1 MNNTL
6 ELKLHTNRFTAN
18 NVNLQIT
25 IDKNDIICVTLNGVV
40 GKCNNTKFY
49 DCFFTFTLTNG
60 ESVDVEF
67 GEAYKFKDLIK
78 KFNLESKYNKY
89 KNYIEEKETEK

>member
-1 MNNTL
+1 MDNTL
-6 ELKLHTNRFTAN
+6 NIKLYTNRFTAN
-18 NVNLQIT
+18 NVNLYVPINK
-25 IDKNDIICVTLNGVV
+25 DDIVCVTLNGVV
-40 GKCNNTKFY
+40 GKYNNTKFY
-49 DCFFTFTLTNG
+49 MCYFTFTLING
-60 ESVDVEF
+60 EKIDVEF